1 MKIIMGWMM
10 ITLHGV
16 GFIQTWARVKVSPAS
31 EQTAGRRSRIKWA
44 EVGQNEK
51 KKKCSIAS
59 QREILSAFGEFI
71 EL

>member
-51 KKKCSIAS
+51 KRNIFFS
-59 QREILSAFGEFI
+59 ILSLRESFI
-71 EL
+71 RLRQ